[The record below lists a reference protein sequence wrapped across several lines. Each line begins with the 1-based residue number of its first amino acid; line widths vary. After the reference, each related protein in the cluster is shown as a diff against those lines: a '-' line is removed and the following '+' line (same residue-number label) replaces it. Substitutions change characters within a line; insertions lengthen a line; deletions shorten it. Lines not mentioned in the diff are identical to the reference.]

1 MKTKNKALLLSLC
14 AVLLVAATVF
24 GTLAYLTDTET
35 VTNTFTVGSVGLKL
49 DEADVNEKGQPLK
62 NGVVV
67 DNVDDADRWQ
77 PTTGDDEQKYH
88 LLPGQ
93 TYTKDPTVTVDANS
107 EESYVRM
114 MATITYKAEADKVFA
129 DYKTDSLFAPWLNIN
144 SEYWQINGEP
154 ETTKDTTAG
163 TISRTYEFRY
173 KTTVAKSST
182 ATELPAL
189 FTILTI
195 PGGVTN
201 EEIAH
206 LADMNI
212 TVEAHAIQATG
223 FDNADAAWIAFN
235 DQQ

>member
-1 MKTKNKALLLSLC
+1 MKKRNKALLLSLC

-62 NGVVV
+62 NNAVV

-93 TYTKDPTVTVDANS
+93 TYTKDPTVTVDAGS

-114 MATITYKAEADKVFA
+114 MVTVSFANALTDAELATNLDAIFLGYDDSKWSRADKTISADQKTITY
-129 DYKTDSLFAPWLNIN
+129 
-144 SEYWQINGEP
+144 EYRYY
-154 ETTKDTTAG
+154 TTVDGKNDAG
-163 TISRTYEFRY
+163 TNADQSLE
-173 KTTVAKSST
+173 
-182 ATELPAL
+182 PL
-189 FTILTI
+189 FTSIVVPSTYDNDDIAFL
-195 PGGVTN
+195 GGMS
-201 EEIAH
+201 IS
-206 LADMNI
+206 
-212 TVEAHAIQATG
+212 VEAHAIQATG
-223 FDNADAAWIAFN
+223 FDNADAAWSAFN
-235 DQQ
+235 AQQK